1 MNRREFMASLGACA
15 ALSAT
20 GATVGVVH
28 AQAPMKVLL
37 WCWDTRMTWDDEP
50 EKIQLK
56 MAAAEQLFPY
66 AKSPVAFTVG
76 FRRLIDYCAK
86 NGIWGIVIWGFLR
99 DAHGGI
105 AAARELCLYARDH
118 GVAVLPGVGLCAY
131 GGYYYDGDHP
141 FNLKTYM
148 QKYPERVSVATEERG
163 GREVR
168 GVLDPSLPEN
178 QQWWRDGLEWMLENF
193 AISGIN
199 YEMGDFMV
207 NPSESAKAAR
217 AKLGFNADKNILDM
231 VVATKALM
239 QHAYTLLPDGNF
251 MNALYR
257 GYHQVAGFPDV
268 PFVTAMHPK
277 TVWQYTLTGMVRQ
290 PEFPDGYGDVPLHR
304 QYGYLHWFN
313 ASTKTMDKDYTADIA
328 RVFPGAHKL
337 GYEFIGTY
345 GELRADTV
353 LADRNYRAQ
362 VVWAKNPS
370 LKCDDF
376 E

>member
-1 MNRREFMASLGACA
+1 MNRREFMVSLGTCA
-15 ALSAT
+15 AISAT
-20 GATVGVVH
+20 AGAIE
-28 AQAPMKVLL
+28 AASARAPMKVLL

-50 EKIQLK
+50 EKIQTK
-56 MAAAEQLFPY
+56 MAVAEQLFPY
-66 AKSPVAFTVG
+66 AKNPDAFTVG

-86 NGIWGIVIWGFLR
+86 NDIWGIVIWGFLR

-105 AAARELCLYARDH
+105 VAAKDLCSYASDH
-118 GVAVLPGVGLCAY
+118 GVAILPGVGLCAY

-141 FNLKTYM
+141 FNLKKYM
-148 QKYPERVSVATEERG
+148 QKYPDRVSVALEERG

-168 GVLDPSLPEN
+168 GVLDPSLAEN

-207 NPSESAKAAR
+207 NPSASAKAAR
-217 AKLGFNADKNILDM
+217 AGLGFNADENILDM
-231 VVATKALM
+231 VVATRELM
-239 QHAYTLLPDGNF
+239 QYAYTLLPNGNF

-257 GYHQVAGFPDV
+257 GYHQISGFPKV
-268 PFVTAMHPK
+268 PFVTSMHPK
-277 TVWQYTLTGMVRQ
+277 AVWQYTLTGMVRQ
-290 PEFPDGYGDVPLHR
+290 AGFPDGYNDVPPHR

-313 ASTKTMDKDYTADIA
+313 ASTKTADKDYTADVA
-328 RVFPGAHKL
+328 RVFNGAHKL
-337 GYEFIGTY
+337 GFEFIGTY

-362 VVWAKNPS
+362 AAWAKNPDLNYNS
-370 LKCDDF
+370 F

>member
-1 MNRREFMASLGACA
+1 MNRREFMA
-15 ALSAT
+15 
-20 GATVGVVH
+20 TVG
-28 AQAPMKVLL
+28 AYAACSSMASAKTTSDASSEMKVLL

-50 EKIQLK
+50 DKIQTK
-56 MAAAEQLFPY
+56 MAASEQLFPY
-66 AKSPVAFTVG
+66 AKSPEAYNLG
-76 FRRLIDYCAK
+76 FRRLVDYCAK
-86 NGIWGIVIWGFLR
+86 NGIWGIVVWGFLR

-105 AAARELCLYARDH
+105 DAARDLCLYARDR

-148 QKYPERVSVATEERG
+148 QQYPDRVSMAQEERG

-168 GVLDPSLPEN
+168 GVLDPSLEDN
-178 QQWWRDGLEWMLENF
+178 RQWWRDGLEWMLENF

-207 NPSESAKAAR
+207 NPSASAKAAR
-217 AKLGFNADKNILDM
+217 ASLGFEAEENILDM
-231 VVATKALM
+231 VVATRELM
-239 QHAYTLLPDGNF
+239 QHAYTLMPDGNF

-257 GYHQVAGFPDV
+257 GYHQIAGFPDV
-268 PFVTAMHPK
+268 PFVHAMNPK

-290 PEFPDGYGDVPLHR
+290 PAFPDGYVNVPTHR

-313 ASTKTMDKDYTADIA
+313 ASTKTTDKDYTTDIA

-337 GYEFIGTY
+337 GFEFIGTY
-345 GELRADTV
+345 GELRADTAV
-353 LADRNYRAQ
+353 ADRNYRAQ
-362 VVWAKNPS
+362 AAWAKNPA
-370 LKCDDF
+370 LVYDDF